1 MPRRPIYQAPP
12 SKDESLPLDEKLVP
26 FGTAVLAHRASILA
40 KRSTEHSG
48 TLHQLEAT
56 HAAPEHALE
65 QWDDEG
71 GRHNPGKLVHARV
84 LRF

>member
-12 SKDESLPLDEKLVP
+12 RDEPIPAYEGLVP
-26 FGTAVLAHRASILA
+26 FSAAVLAHRASILA
-40 KRSTEHSG
+40 KRSAECSG

>member
-1 MPRRPIYQAPP
+1 MPRRPSYQAPP
-12 SKDESLPLDEKLVP
+12 KDERILLDEELAP
-26 FGTAVLAHRASILA
+26 FSAAVLAHRASILA